1 MGVRLYCMLAGRDH
15 TSTSTYTHT
24 RTHGPMGA
32 GKPFPGSPGRGG
44 GTGPVPPRWGRA
56 AMAAGRART
65 VLLTGCNR
73 GIGLELVKQLLA
85 TPRPPAWIFATCR
98 DPEGPRAQV
107 RAGRDRGGQVPLV
120 TRSSNF
126 TNVKKGIV
134 VARDGVFAAV

>member
-1 MGVRLYCMLAGRDH
+1 MH
-15 TSTSTYTHT
+15 IHIYTHAHA
-24 RTHGPMGA
+24 RTHGPMGGWEA
-32 GKPFPGSPGRGG
+32 LPGSPGRGG

-56 AMAAGRART
+56 AMAAGRARS

-107 RAGRDRGGQVPLV
+107 RAGRGSGRAG
-120 TRSSNF
+120 
-126 TNVKKGIV
+126 
-134 VARDGVFAAV
+134 AVSYTLE